1 MSPDQYTVLGA
12 FLIVGLTVGLL
23 FVFFARLLRRPVEE
37 PGKGEQFEGGQ
48 RPEGVAWV
56 QFHIRYYTLA
66 LLFLAFDME
75 MVYMYPWAVVYRELG
90 LTALVEMGMFLL
102 ILILGLLY
110 AWRERAL
117 DYS

>member
-1 MSPDQYTVLGA
+1 MDEGQYVVLGG
-12 FLIVGLTVGLL
+12 FLIVGLTVGTLFILL
-23 FVFFARLLRRPVEE
+23 GRLFRRPVKE
-37 PGKGEQFEGGQ
+37 PAKGEQFEGGQ
-48 RPEGVAWV
+48 NPEGVAWA
-56 QFHIRYYTLA
+56 QFHVRYYTLA

-75 MVYMYPWAVVYRELG
+75 MIYMYPWAVVYQELG
-90 LTALVEMGMFLL
+90 LKALVEMGMFLL